1 MMDTREVVAGRI
13 LEALVDAGAAG
24 ELVRLDSTWEQ
35 LGADPIVVLRA
46 VEGRYGVFTG
56 SGEVAALHTVGEA
69 VDFVVG
75 RVAALNRQGAL
86 R

>member
-1 MMDTREVVAGRI
+1 MMETRELVAGRI
-13 LEALVDAGAAG
+13 LEALVEAGAEG
-24 ELVRLDSTWEQ
+24 EVVRLDSTWEQ

-46 VEGRYGVFTG
+46 VESRYGVFTG
-56 SGEVAALHTVGEA
+56 TREAAALRTVGQA
-69 VDFVVG
+69 VDFVAG